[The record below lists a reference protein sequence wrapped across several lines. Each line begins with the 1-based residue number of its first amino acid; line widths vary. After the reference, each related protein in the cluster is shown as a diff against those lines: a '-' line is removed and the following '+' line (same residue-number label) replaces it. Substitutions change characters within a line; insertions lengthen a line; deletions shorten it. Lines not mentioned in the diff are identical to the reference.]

1 MDDAHCVRDGVDDEE
16 EGLQLLEVVDFLEFL
31 AEDVDEDNADA
42 KHEPLEAVE
51 LNEEDG
57 FDGKG

>member
-31 AEDVDEDNADA
+31 AEDVDEENADA
-42 KHEPLEAVE
+42 KH
-51 LNEEDG
+51 
-57 FDGKG
+57 